1 MLSSVRIVSK
11 QQSLIA
17 RSFVSSKAV
26 ESILQVSYSVN
37 LISFLQMPTMLSL
50 LAVVLVAM
58 LLQLK
63 LPNLVSR
70 YIFISLS
77 MLKTHSL

>member
-70 YIFISLS
+70 YIFIILS